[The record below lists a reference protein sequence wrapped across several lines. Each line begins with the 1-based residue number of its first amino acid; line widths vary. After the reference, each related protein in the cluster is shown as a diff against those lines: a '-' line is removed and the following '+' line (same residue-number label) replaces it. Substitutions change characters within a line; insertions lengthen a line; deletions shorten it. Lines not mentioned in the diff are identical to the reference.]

1 MTCKF
6 FTILHTYFRCCVT
19 RENTDNI
26 KKDSSD
32 SNLNIHYNSDD
43 ESEYS
48 PFMFTFDDLS
58 RPMNTS
64 TSTNS
69 SSSSLNDFES
79 QQQSISDVSLLHTY
93 GMFTKR
99 AQAYKQ
105 SHFQPF
111 IGVSP
116 VYHQ

>member
-32 SNLNIHYNSDD
+32 SNANIHYYNSDG
-43 ESEYS
+43 EYS
-48 PFMFTFDDLS
+48 PFTFTFDDLS
-58 RPMNTS
+58 RPMITNTS

-69 SSSSLNDFES
+69 SSSSLNDYET
-79 QQQSISDVSLLHTY
+79 QQSLPDVPSFHSH

-99 AQAYKQ
+99 TQAYKQ
-105 SHFQPF
+105 SYFQPF
-111 IGVSP
+111 IGVSSA
-116 VYHQ
+116 VHQ

>member
-19 RENTDNI
+19 RENTDNL
-26 KKDSSD
+26 KKDSID
-32 SNLNIHYNSDD
+32 SNVNIQYNSDG
-43 ESEYS
+43 EYS
-48 PFMFTFDDLS
+48 PTFTFDDLS
-58 RPMNTS
+58 RSFNS
-64 TSTNS
+64 YTSTNS

-79 QQQSISDVSLLHTY
+79 QQQSVSDVSLLHTQ
-93 GMFTKR
+93 GRFTKR

-105 SHFQPF
+105 SYFQPF

-116 VYHQ
+116 YQQ